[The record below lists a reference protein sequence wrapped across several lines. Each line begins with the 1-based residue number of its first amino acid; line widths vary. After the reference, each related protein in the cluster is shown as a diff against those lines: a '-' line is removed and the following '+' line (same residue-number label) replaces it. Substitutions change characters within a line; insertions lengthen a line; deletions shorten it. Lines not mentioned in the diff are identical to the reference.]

1 MNWLKYSLLAGVLSL
16 MSLSSCQGGSA
27 ASVEKLKA
35 TAFETKVKEEGTA
48 QLLDVRTPEE
58 YATGHIEGAVNNNV
72 DAAGFDQN
80 VAHLDKEKPVLV
92 YCKGGGRSADAATKL
107 KALGFKK
114 VYDLEGGMLAWNSNK
129 LPVSTAT
136 TATAAVTAT
145 PAGNGR
151 PKSAA
156 GEGFS
161 VADFEKLVKE
171 TPVLV
176 VDFSAVWCGPCKK
189 LSPILE
195 KMEKEF
201 AGKVA
206 VQKIDIDLSEELTA
220 YMGIQ
225 GVPYVVKYVN
235 GKKVNQMVGLDTED
249 NIRKFMAN

>member
-1 MNWLKYSLLAGVLSL
+1 MNWIKYSLLAASMSL
-16 MSLSSCQGGSA
+16 LSLSSCQGGGT

-35 TAFETKVKEEGTA
+35 PAFETKVKEEGTG

-72 DAAGFDQN
+72 DDAAFDKN
-80 VAHLDKEKPVLV
+80 LAHLDKEKPVLV
-92 YCKGGGRSADAATKL
+92 YCKGGGRSAAAVEKL
-107 KALGFKK
+107 KALGYKK
-114 VYDLEGGMLAWNSNK
+114 VYELEGGMLAWNNSK

-136 TATAAVTAT
+136 VTA
-145 PAGNGR
+145 PAPKASASSGR

-201 AGKVA
+201 AGKVT
-206 VQKIDIDLSEELTA
+206 VQKIDIDLSEELTS
-220 YMGIQ
+220 YMAIQ

-235 GKKVNQMVGLDTED
+235 GKKVNQMVGLDTEE